1 MSGVCRIMAAW
12 AAAGAVENGGMLM
25 YRYITKNKWMYVFYV
40 SLLYRWR
47 ISCRMTWLEGMM
59 RW

>member
-25 YRYITKNKWMYVFYV
+25 YRYI
-40 SLLYRWR
+40 
-47 ISCRMTWLEGMM
+47 
-59 RW
+59 